1 MLALSF
7 IGQPEGL
14 PPLQRSPPAGPER
27 WPDGQRLPRWPAAAT
42 AAGAPPPPPGALL
55 GCVSGALGLTELV
68 TEVLSAEYVTTC
80 DPAEADAALGG
91 AEVVMSQPFWPLY
104 LDRARLEAAENLK
117 LVITAG
123 VGSDHIDLA
132 ACRELGVDVVEIT
145 QSNSSSVA
153 EHAVMQ
159 ALGLVRNYIPSN
171 REVHRVWGQALP
183 DPASARL
190 QPSSVAPG
198 WDIAACASRSYDV
211 MGLNVGTVGCG
222 RIARGILDRLSP
234 FDVANFMYTE
244 QARLPPVK
252 EHQLGLGKGAHYF
265 EEVADML
272 PHCDLVFIN
281 CPLTAQTDGLFS
293 ADLIAKMKRGAYLV
307 NTARGRVCDQ
317 DAVVE
322 ALRSGQLGGYAG
334 DGACGALIMTDK
346 PVMTD
351 LTEES
356 MSERLSLAAD
366 IGDLRFSM
374 VPAARSRRSSLA
386 RPQPAHR
393 HDAAHQRHVARRAA
407 PLRVG
412 RGGGP
417 VGVLQGR
424 KGLARVLQRRP
435 RRQARR
441 SRRRVVHGRG
451 AGPRRA
457 EVTAMALTYH

>member
-1 MLALSF
+1 
-7 IGQPEGL
+7 
-14 PPLQRSPPAGPER
+14 
-27 WPDGQRLPRWPAAAT
+27 
-42 AAGAPPPPPGALL
+42 
-55 GCVSGALGLTELV
+55 
-68 TEVLSAEYVTTC
+68 
-80 DPAEADAALGG
+80 
-91 AEVVMSQPFWPLY
+91 MSQPFWPLY

-244 QARLPPVK
+244 RARLPPVK

-334 DGACGALIMTDK
+334 D
-346 PVMTD
+346 VW
-351 LTEES
+351 
-356 MSERLSLAAD
+356 
-366 IGDLRFSM
+366 F
-374 VPAARSRRSSLA
+374 
-386 RPQPAHR
+386 PQPAPADHPWRDPSLPTAMTPHISGTSLDAQHR
-393 HDAAHQRHVARRAA
+393 YAS
-407 PLRVG
+407 
-412 RGGGP
+412 
-417 VGVLQGR
+417 GV
-424 KGLARVLQRRP
+424 
-435 RRQARR
+435 
-441 SRRRVVHGRG
+441 
-451 AGPRRA
+451 A
-457 EVTAMALTYH
+457 EVLWEFYKGEKDWLECYNVVRAGKPAGVGAASYTEEALDPVAQK